1 MFTGERTELSAI
13 SQTVP
18 PLLTIFSAIFK
29 LPGYP
34 AQSAT
39 TRADVASQPF
49 IQPGS
54 PMSFAICS

>member
-13 SQTVP
+13 PQTVP

-49 IQPGS
+49 IQLGS